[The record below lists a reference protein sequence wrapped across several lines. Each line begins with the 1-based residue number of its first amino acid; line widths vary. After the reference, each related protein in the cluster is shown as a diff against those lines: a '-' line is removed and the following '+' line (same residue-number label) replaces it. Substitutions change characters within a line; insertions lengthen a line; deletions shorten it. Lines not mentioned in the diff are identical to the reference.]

1 MKTLLLLFFGVGH
14 IDNVAGTEKVF
25 VNMANAFSQRGYKV
39 IAICNDRAEKQP
51 AYKLREEVVFINL
64 GLGKITVPVE
74 RKILREVLKPF
85 QLEIDNPVDIYRT
98 EMLAYEVQK
107 KIKNSEI
114 YCAVCFEYN
123 SIMVANKLDLKPRIA
138 MVHNS
143 IDALIK
149 PMTKKQLEQAN
160 KMDAYQVLMPS
171 FVKEAKRYLST
182 KVVYIP
188 NAIAVEPKLAATELV
203 KLNKEKNTIICIGRL
218 DEKQKR
224 QHILLKAFAL
234 IAPKYT
240 QWQVE
245 FYGPDYDRAYKD
257 GLLALVRK
265 YKLEEQVHFR
275 GVTDNVQ
282 EKMRQAGILA
292 IPSAYEGFAMVLGEA
307 MSLGLPVVGFA
318 NAPSVNEL
326 IVNNVSGVLC
336 ADNIKDYAVGLE
348 QLMCNEKLRRELG
361 INAKLA
367 MQEYSPERVWSKW
380 EQLFEQLQ
388 S

>member
-138 MVHNS
+138 MG
-143 IDALIK
+143 
-149 PMTKKQLEQAN
+149 
-160 KMDAYQVLMPS
+160 
-171 FVKEAKRYLST
+171 R
-182 KVVYIP
+182 
-188 NAIAVEPKLAATELV
+188 AIRCT
-203 KLNKEKNTIICIGRL
+203 
-218 DEKQKR
+218 
-224 QHILLKAFAL
+224 
-234 IAPKYT
+234 
-240 QWQVE
+240 
-245 FYGPDYDRAYKD
+245 
-257 GLLALVRK
+257 
-265 YKLEEQVHFR
+265 
-275 GVTDNVQ
+275 
-282 EKMRQAGILA
+282 
-292 IPSAYEGFAMVLGEA
+292 
-307 MSLGLPVVGFA
+307 
-318 NAPSVNEL
+318 
-326 IVNNVSGVLC
+326 
-336 ADNIKDYAVGLE
+336 
-348 QLMCNEKLRRELG
+348 
-361 INAKLA
+361 
-367 MQEYSPERVWSKW
+367 
-380 EQLFEQLQ
+380 
-388 S
+388 